1 MPIVPFLSPIDTY
14 QNYQRPRGLLEVLAA
29 NTAISLGTDELLQRF
44 LTKNLKVS
52 LDFGPCNGRA
62 YSINFC

>member
-29 NTAISLGTDELLQRF
+29 NTATSLGTDELL
-44 LTKNLKVS
+44 
-52 LDFGPCNGRA
+52 
-62 YSINFC
+62 

>member
-1 MPIVPFLSPIDTY
+1 MPIVPFLSSSDTY

-29 NTAISLGTDELLQRF
+29 NTATSLGADELLLRF

-52 LDFGPCNGRA
+52 LDFVPFSGRA
-62 YSINFC
+62 YSVNFY